1 MYVISAGDTVST
13 ATATPITVGRCTTG
27 CIVPLCSVEAKIN
40 QVEGPQTSTDPF
52 CYLLGPKSSLCLSFN
67 KQILVGISISPA
79 VLYGKGVSGWRFACR
94 SMIANKRWEAWRGV
108 GEWEHAENNPGWC
121 WMLLLTH
128 IRRKLQ
134 TKKCSRLKRS
144 KGS

>member
-27 CIVPLCSVEAKIN
+27 CIVPLCSSEEEIN

-67 KQILVGISISPA
+67 
-79 VLYGKGVSGWRFACR
+79 RFWLELAYHLRFC
-94 SMIANKRWEAWRGV
+94 MAKVCLAGDLLAEA
-108 GEWEHAENNPGWC
+108 
-121 WMLLLTH
+121 
-128 IRRKLQ
+128 
-134 TKKCSRLKRS
+134 
-144 KGS
+144 